1 MGPMH
6 DRFVFELRPSV
17 FAVKQISQIF
27 HLLLIFFQGVLLL
40 NACLTVRQGQPNSH
54 KDRGWEKL
62 TDAVVK
68 YIRFEPEHISFRA
81 TVPRIS
87 KGQI

>member
-1 MGPMH
+1 M
-6 DRFVFELRPSV
+6 
-17 FAVKQISQIF
+17 
-27 HLLLIFFQGVLLL
+27 LLL

-68 YIRFEPEHISFRA
+68 YIRFEPEHISFFA
-81 TVPRIS
+81 ND
-87 KGQI
+87 